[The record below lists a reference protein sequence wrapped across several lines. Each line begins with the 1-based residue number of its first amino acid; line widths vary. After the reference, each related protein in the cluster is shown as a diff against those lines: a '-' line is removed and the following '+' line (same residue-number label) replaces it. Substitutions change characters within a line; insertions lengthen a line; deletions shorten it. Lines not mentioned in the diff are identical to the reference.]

1 MADGSKRPDQG
12 VRYWLLKHGG
22 FTVLASLGLLFL
34 AAFGLIKATGFRQ
47 GHAPV
52 SAVTY
57 TDLPSAGDVPAAADP
72 ETGAVAAVP
81 PATSAAPPPPSSSP
95 APSVLVSDNPAFDLT
110 GSGGACRM
118 HYFQDDQ
125 GRTVTLFSLTVD
137 GELITHVSG
146 PPGIGRHDEQF
157 TRGVNRIVY
166 DFPLSQAGDMGA
178 VFYLPDGSSQSCTI
192 SAGSDTP

>member
-1 MADGSKRPDQG
+1 MGQRGPDQG
-12 VRYWLLKHGG
+12 VGYWLLKHGG

-34 AAFGLIKATGFRQ
+34 AAFALIKVTGFRQ
-47 GHAPV
+47 HHAPV
-52 SAVTY
+52 AAVTY
-57 TDLPSAGDVPAAADP
+57 TDVPSTVDTPAAADP
-72 ETGAVAAVP
+72 ETSAAAVLP
-81 PATSAAPPPPSSSP
+81 PASSAAPAPPSPSA

-110 GSGGACRM
+110 GSGDACRM